1 MSPEGHHSIGEV
13 LALLQEEFPDVTIS
27 KIRFLEK
34 EGLIDPERTPS
45 GYRKFYD
52 DDVACLRWILR
63 QQREN
68 YLPLK
73 VIRERISS
81 GAWQDDDGAA
91 PVTPDAPVATP
102 EAAPVRSLTAVEPL
116 APTPLAPTPLAPVA
130 PVSPVADDRPM
141 RAVEALDTGMTGV
154 SLTVDE
160 LGASSGLDGDTIA
173 ELTRYGLL
181 SGRQVGSAVLY
192 DDEALVVARLAAS
205 FLRHGVEP
213 RHLRMYKMSADREA
227 GFLEQLASP
236 MVRQRD
242 PAARRQAFE
251 LVGELCSLG
260 DQMRASLLRR
270 SLRDQ
275 LGPL

>member
-91 PVTPDAPVATP
+91 PAGP
-102 EAAPVRSLTAVEPL
+102 EAAAASTTGPEAVPVRPLAAVEPL
-116 APTPLAPTPLAPVA
+116 APTPVA
-130 PVSPVADDRPM
+130 AVADDRPV
-141 RAVEALDTGMTGV
+141 RAVEALDSGMTGV

-160 LGASSGLDGDTIA
+160 LSAASGLDDDTIA
-173 ELTRYGLL
+173 ELTRYALL
-181 SGRQVGSAVLY
+181 SGRQVGAAVLY
-192 DDEALVVARLAAS
+192 DDEALVVARLAAA

>member
-91 PVTPDAPVATP
+91 P
-102 EAAPVRSLTAVEPL
+102 AAPTAEAEAPPVRPLAAVEPL
-116 APTPLAPTPLAPVA
+116 APAPVA
-130 PVSPVADDRPM
+130 DERPV

-160 LGASSGLDGDTIA
+160 LAVASGLDGDTIA
-173 ELTRYGLL
+173 ELTRYALL

-242 PAARRQAFE
+242 PSARRQAFE

>member
-1 MSPEGHHSIGEV
+1 VSPEGHHSIGEV

-73 VIRERISS
+73 VIRERIAS
-81 GAWQDDDGAA
+81 GEWKADPEPTPAPAPEAVPDPSPTLVAVDPLPEERRPAA
-91 PVTPDAPVATP
+91 PAPAPVATTTQDS
-102 EAAPVRSLTAVEPL
+102 PVR
-116 APTPLAPTPLAPVA
+116 
-130 PVSPVADDRPM
+130 
-141 RAVEALDTGMTGV
+141 ALDPGMTGV
-154 SLTVDE
+154 SLTTDE
-160 LGASSGLDGDTIA
+160 LAAAAGLDEDTVN
-173 ELTRYGLL
+173 ELARYGLVA
-181 SGRQVGSAVLY
+181 GRQVGSAVLY

-205 FLRHGVEP
+205 FLRQGVEP
-213 RHLRMYKMSADREA
+213 RHLRMYKMAADREA

-260 DQMRASLLRR
+260 DQLRASLLRR

-275 LGPL
+275 LGPS

>member
-1 MSPEGHHSIGEV
+1 MSDPHHSIGEV

-45 GYRKFYD
+45 GYRKFHEG
-52 DDVACLRWILR
+52 DVACLRWILR

-73 VIRERISS
+73 VIRQRIDS
-81 GAWQDDDGAA
+81 GDWSLDEQADGAA
-91 PVTPDAPVATP
+91 GEEIAP
-102 EAAPVRSLTAVEPL
+102 AAPILTAVDDP
-116 APTPLAPTPLAPVA
+116 PDTRPPPVL
-130 PVSPVADDRPM
+130 D
-141 RAVEALDTGMTGV
+141 ALDAGMTGV
-154 SLTVDE
+154 SLTAEE
-160 LGASSGLDGDTIA
+160 LATAAGLDQEGVA

-181 SGRQVGSAVLY
+181 AGRTVGSAVLY
-192 DDEALVVARLAAS
+192 DDEALVVARLAAA

-213 RHLRMYKMSADREA
+213 RHLRMYKMAADREA

-260 DQMRASLLRR
+260 DRMRASLLRR
-270 SLRDQ
+270 SIRDQ

>member
-73 VIRERISS
+73 VIRERITS
-81 GAWQDDDGAA
+81 GAWQDEPPPPAEPAA
-91 PVTPDAPVATP
+91 PTSPPTLVAVEPVADPTPAPAAAPTAPAPVA
-102 EAAPVRSLTAVEPL
+102 AAPAPVERPERAIRAVEPL
-116 APTPLAPTPLAPVA
+116 DA
-130 PVSPVADDRPM
+130 
-141 RAVEALDTGMTGV
+141 GMTGV
-154 SLTVDE
+154 SLTTDE
-160 LGASSGLDGDTIA
+160 LAASSGLDEATVA
-173 ELTRYGLL
+173 ELARDGLL
-181 SGRQVGSAVLY
+181 SGRQVGSAMLY
-192 DDEALVVARLAAS
+192 DDEALVVARLAAA
-205 FLRHGVEP
+205 FLREGVEP

-227 GFLEQLASP
+227 GFLEQLVSP

-242 PAARRQAFE
+242 PATRRQAFE

-260 DQMRASLLRR
+260 DQLRASLLRR

-275 LGPL
+275 LGPS

>member
-1 MSPEGHHSIGEV
+1 VTPSADHHSIGEV

-45 GYRKFYD
+45 GYRKFHES
-52 DDVACLRWILR
+52 DVACLRWILR

-73 VIRERISS
+73 VIRQRIDAGDWSLDENS
-81 GAWQDDDGAA
+81 HGAEGEESVAA
-91 PVTPDAPVATP
+91 PTTLSVVDDPSDTRPPPV
-102 EAAPVRSLTAVEPL
+102 L
-116 APTPLAPTPLAPVA
+116 
-130 PVSPVADDRPM
+130 D
-141 RAVEALDTGMTGV
+141 ALDSGMTGV
-154 SLTVDE
+154 SMTAEE
-160 LGASSGLDGDTIA
+160 LANAAGLDADGVA

-181 SGRQVGSAVLY
+181 AGRTVGSATLY
-192 DDEALVVARLAAS
+192 DDEALVVARLAAA

-213 RHLRMYKMSADREA
+213 RHLRMYKMAADREA

-260 DQMRASLLRR
+260 DRMRASLLRR
-270 SLRDQ
+270 SIRDQ

>member
-1 MSPEGHHSIGEV
+1 MVDQHLSIGEV
-13 LALLQEEFPDVTIS
+13 LTLLQAEFPDVTIS

-81 GAWQDDDGAA
+81 GAWQDDDGAVPA
-91 PVTPDAPVATP
+91 DPVAPAAEP
-102 EAAPVRSLTAVEPL
+102 EAAVVRPLAAVEPL
-116 APTPLAPTPLAPVA
+116 APTPVAAVAHERPV
-130 PVSPVADDRPM
+130 
-141 RAVEALDTGMTGV
+141 RAVESLDSGMTGV

-160 LGASSGLDGDTIA
+160 LSAASGLDDDTIA
-173 ELTRYGLL
+173 ELTRYALL

-192 DDEALVVARLAAS
+192 DDEALVVARLAAA

>member
-73 VIRERISS
+73 VIRQRIDS
-81 GAWQDDDGAA
+81 GAWQDEDPPSA
-91 PVTPDAPVATP
+91 PPAPS
-102 EAAPVRSLTAVEPL
+102 APPVLAAVEPL
-116 APTPLAPTPLAPVA
+116 SVA
-130 PVSPVADDRPM
+130 PAEAADERPVRP
-141 RAVEALDTGMTGV
+141 VEVLDTGMTGV
-154 SLTVDE
+154 SLTVEE
-160 LGASSGLDGDTIA
+160 LAAATGLSGDAIA
-173 ELTRYGLL
+173 DLTKFGLL
-181 SGRQVGSAVLY
+181 AGRQVGSAVLY
-192 DDEALVVARLAAS
+192 DDEALVVARLAAA
-205 FLRHGVEP
+205 FERHGVEA

-242 PAARRQAFE
+242 AAARRQALE

>member
-1 MSPEGHHSIGEV
+1 VSPEGHHSIGEV

-73 VIRERISS
+73 VIRERITS
-81 GAWQDDDGAA
+81 GEWKDEPAPAA
-91 PVTPDAPVATP
+91 TVAPTLVAVDALPDEPAPAESRPPAVAT
-102 EAAPVRSLTAVEPL
+102 APPAERAMRAVEPL
-116 APTPLAPTPLAPVA
+116 DA
-130 PVSPVADDRPM
+130 
-141 RAVEALDTGMTGV
+141 GMTGV
-154 SLTVDE
+154 SLTTEE
-160 LGASSGLDGDTIA
+160 LAASAGLDTDTVT
-173 ELTRYGLL
+173 ELARYGLL
-181 SGRQVGSAVLY
+181 AGRQVGSAVLY
-192 DDEALVVARLAAS
+192 DDEALVVARLAAA
-205 FLRHGVEP
+205 FLRQGIEP

-227 GFLEQLASP
+227 GFLEQLVSP

-260 DQMRASLLRR
+260 DQLRASLLRR

>member
-73 VIRERISS
+73 VIRQRIDS
-81 GAWQDDDGAA
+81 GAWQDDERPAA
-91 PVTPDAPVATP
+91 PVQPTLAAVDPLPAAAP
-102 EAAPVRSLTAVEPL
+102 EAVVEEQPV
-116 APTPLAPTPLAPVA
+116 
-130 PVSPVADDRPM
+130 

-154 SLTVDE
+154 SLTVEE
-160 LGASSGLDGDTIA
+160 LAAATGLNGDAIA
-173 ELTRYGLL
+173 ELTKYGLL
-181 SGRQVGSAVLY
+181 AGRQVGSAVLY
-192 DDEALVVARLAAS
+192 DDEALVVARLAAA
-205 FLRHGVEP
+205 FERHGVEA

-242 PAARRQAFE
+242 AGARRQAFE

>member
-81 GAWQDDDGAA
+81 GAWQQEPDPPAA
-91 PVTPDAPVATP
+91 PEPTSPPTLVAVEQEPQQRPAP
-102 EAAPVRSLTAVEPL
+102 AASTAPQAPAVERPVRAVEPL
-116 APTPLAPTPLAPVA
+116 DA
-130 PVSPVADDRPM
+130 
-141 RAVEALDTGMTGV
+141 GMTGV
-154 SLTVDE
+154 SLTTDE
-160 LGASSGLDGDTIA
+160 LAASAGLDGDTVG
-173 ELTRYGLL
+173 ELARYGLIA
-181 SGRQVGSAVLY
+181 GRQVGSAVLY
-192 DDEALVVARLAAS
+192 DDEALVVARLAAA
-205 FLRHGVEP
+205 FLRQGIEP

-260 DQMRASLLRR
+260 DQLRASLLRR

-275 LGPL
+275 LGPS

>member
-73 VIRERISS
+73 VIRQRIDS
-81 GAWQDDDGAA
+81 GAWQEDEPAAA
-91 PVTPDAPVATP
+91 PGQPTLAAVDPLPA
-102 EAAPVRSLTAVEPL
+102 AAPAAVVEER
-116 APTPLAPTPLAPVA
+116 PV
-130 PVSPVADDRPM
+130 

-154 SLTVDE
+154 SMTVEE
-160 LGASSGLDGDTIA
+160 LAAATGLSGDAIA
-173 ELTRYGLL
+173 ELTKYGLL
-181 SGRQVGSAVLY
+181 AGRQVGSAVLY
-192 DDEALVVARLAAS
+192 DDEALVVARLAAA
-205 FLRHGVEP
+205 FERHGVEA
-213 RHLRMYKMSADREA
+213 RHLRMYKMSADR
-227 GFLEQLASP
+227 
-236 MVRQRD
+236 
-242 PAARRQAFE
+242 
-251 LVGELCSLG
+251 
-260 DQMRASLLRR
+260 
-270 SLRDQ
+270 
-275 LGPL
+275 

>member
-81 GAWQDDDGAA
+81 GEWQNDAAA
-91 PVTPDAPVATP
+91 PPPEPV
-102 EAAPVRSLTAVEPL
+102 
-116 APTPLAPTPLAPVA
+116 PTPTPGPGTAPR
-130 PVSPVADDRPM
+130 SPDRPKPLRPRRCRPSVSARSGPSNRST
-141 RAVEALDTGMTGV
+141 RA
-154 SLTVDE
+154 
-160 LGASSGLDGDTIA
+160 
-173 ELTRYGLL
+173 
-181 SGRQVGSAVLY
+181 
-192 DDEALVVARLAAS
+192 
-205 FLRHGVEP
+205 
-213 RHLRMYKMSADREA
+213 
-227 GFLEQLASP
+227 
-236 MVRQRD
+236 
-242 PAARRQAFE
+242 
-251 LVGELCSLG
+251 
-260 DQMRASLLRR
+260 
-270 SLRDQ
+270 
-275 LGPL
+275 

>member
-52 DDVACLRWILR
+52 HDVACLRWILR

-73 VIRERISS
+73 VIRERIST
-81 GAWQDDDGAA
+81 GAWQDEA
-91 PVTPDAPVATP
+91 TPAPVA
-102 EAAPVRSLTAVEPL
+102 APAVATAPPPALARPLAAVEPL
-116 APTPLAPTPLAPVA
+116 APAPVA
-130 PVSPVADDRPM
+130 AVADERPI

-160 LGASSGLDGDTIA
+160 LAAASGLDGDTIT

-181 SGRQVGSAVLY
+181 AGRQVGSALLY
-192 DDEALVVARLAAS
+192 DDEALVVARLAAA

>member
-73 VIRERISS
+73 VIRERIGS
-81 GAWQDDDGAA
+81 GAWQDEDPPA
-91 PVTPDAPVATP
+91 PAPSSDPD
-102 EAAPVRSLTAVEPL
+102 AAPVRPLAAVEPIP
-116 APTPLAPTPLAPVA
+116 AAVVAERPV
-130 PVSPVADDRPM
+130 

-160 LGASSGLDGDTIA
+160 LAAASGLDGDTIA

-192 DDEALVVARLAAS
+192 DDEALVVARLAAA

>member
-73 VIRERISS
+73 VIRQRIDS
-81 GAWQDDDGAA
+81 GEWQDEETPAA
-91 PVTPDAPVATP
+91 PVPPTLASVDPLPA
-102 EAAPVRSLTAVEPL
+102 AAPAAAVEER
-116 APTPLAPTPLAPVA
+116 PV
-130 PVSPVADDRPM
+130 

-154 SLTVDE
+154 SLTVEE
-160 LGASSGLDGDTIA
+160 LAAATGLNGDAIA
-173 ELTRYGLL
+173 ELTKFGLL
-181 SGRQVGSAVLY
+181 AGRQVGSAVLY
-192 DDEALVVARLAAS
+192 DDEALVVARLAAA
-205 FLRHGVEP
+205 FERHGVEA

-242 PAARRQAFE
+242 AGARRQAFE

>member
-73 VIRERISS
+73 VIRQRI
-81 GAWQDDDGAA
+81 AA
-91 PVTPDAPVATP
+91 GDWTLDETP
-102 EAAPVRSLTAVEPL
+102 EPAPPPPAAATLVAVDPVGAVGPPPVVAAAARAEPAPAPAAERRPVRIVEP
-116 APTPLAPTPLAPVA
+116 
-130 PVSPVADDRPM
+130 
-141 RAVEALDTGMTGV
+141 LDTGMTGV
-154 SLTVDE
+154 SLTVEE
-160 LGASSGLDGDTIA
+160 LAAATGLDAAGIA
-173 ELTRYGLL
+173 ELTKFGLL

-192 DDEALVVARLAAS
+192 DDEALVVAQLAAA
-205 FLRHGVEP
+205 FGRHGVEP
-213 RHLRMYKMSADREA
+213 RHLRMYKIAADREA

-242 PAARRQAFE
+242 PAARREAFE

-260 DQMRASLLRR
+260 DQLRASLLRH

>member
-73 VIRERISS
+73 VIRERIAS
-81 GAWQDDDGAA
+81 GEWKSEPEPTPAPAA
-91 PVTPDAPVATP
+91 PAPESSPTLVAVDPLP
-102 EAAPVRSLTAVEPL
+102 EEPRPAAA
-116 APTPLAPTPLAPVA
+116 APTPAPAAAATTTPD
-130 PVSPVADDRPM
+130 SPLR
-141 RAVEALDTGMTGV
+141 ALDPGMTGV
-154 SLTVDE
+154 SLTTEELAAAANLDE
-160 LGASSGLDGDTIA
+160 DTVN
-173 ELTRYGLL
+173 ELARYGLVA
-181 SGRQVGSAVLY
+181 GRQVGSAVLY

-205 FLRHGVEP
+205 FLRQGVEP

-260 DQMRASLLRR
+260 DQLRASLLRR

-275 LGPL
+275 LGPS

>member
-81 GAWQDDDGAA
+81 GAWQDDDAAA
-91 PVTPDAPVATP
+91 PEAVPAA
-102 EAAPVRSLTAVEPL
+102 EAAAEPARPLTAVEPL
-116 APTPLAPTPLAPVA
+116 TPAPAPAPVA
-130 PVSPVADDRPM
+130 AVADERPM
-141 RAVEALDTGMTGV
+141 RAVEPLDTGMTGV

-160 LGASSGLDGDTIA
+160 LAAASGLDGDTIA

-181 SGRQVGSAVLY
+181 AGPPGR
-192 DDEALVVARLAAS
+192 
-205 FLRHGVEP
+205 
-213 RHLRMYKMSADREA
+213 
-227 GFLEQLASP
+227 
-236 MVRQRD
+236 
-242 PAARRQAFE
+242 
-251 LVGELCSLG
+251 
-260 DQMRASLLRR
+260 LRR
-270 SLRDQ
+270 ALRRRGTGR
-275 LGPL
+275 GPSGGGLPSPRRRAPAPAHVQDVRRPRGGLPRAAGQPDGPPA

>member
-73 VIRERISS
+73 VIRQRIDS
-81 GAWQDDDGAA
+81 GAWQDDERSAA
-91 PVTPDAPVATP
+91 PVQPTLAAVDPLPAVAP
-102 EAAPVRSLTAVEPL
+102 EAAVEERPV
-116 APTPLAPTPLAPVA
+116 
-130 PVSPVADDRPM
+130 

-154 SLTVDE
+154 SLTVEE
-160 LGASSGLDGDTIA
+160 LAAATGLSGDAIA
-173 ELTRYGLL
+173 ELTKYGLL
-181 SGRQVGSAVLY
+181 AGRQVGSAVLY
-192 DDEALVVARLAAS
+192 DDEALVVARLAAA
-205 FLRHGVEP
+205 FERHGVEA

-242 PAARRQAFE
+242 AGARRQAFE

>member
-45 GYRKFYD
+45 GYRKFHES
-52 DDVACLRWILR
+52 DVACLRWILR

-73 VIRERISS
+73 VIRERITS
-81 GAWQDDDGAA
+81 GAWQDEPAQ
-91 PVTPDAPVATP
+91 P
-102 EAAPVRSLTAVEPL
+102 EAPSSPPTLVAVEPIAEQ
-116 APTPLAPTPLAPVA
+116 APAEAPAPAA
-130 PVSPVADDRPM
+130 PAPAAAAPNPPAEARPERPM
-141 RAVEALDTGMTGV
+141 RAVEPLDAGMTGV
-154 SLTVDE
+154 SLTADE
-160 LGASSGLDGDTIA
+160 LAASSGLDGETVA
-173 ELTRYGLL
+173 ELSRYGLL
-181 SGRQVGSAVLY
+181 SGRQVGSAMLY
-192 DDEALVVARLAAS
+192 DDEALVVARLAAA
-205 FLRHGVEP
+205 FLREGVEP

-227 GFLEQLASP
+227 GFLEQLVSP

-260 DQMRASLLRR
+260 DQLRASLLRR

-275 LGPL
+275 LGPS

>member
-73 VIRERISS
+73 VIRQRIDS
-81 GAWQDDDGAA
+81 GAWQDDERPAA
-91 PVTPDAPVATP
+91 PVQPTLAAVDPLPAAAP
-102 EAAPVRSLTAVEPL
+102 EAVIEERPV
-116 APTPLAPTPLAPVA
+116 
-130 PVSPVADDRPM
+130 

-154 SLTVDE
+154 SLTVEE
-160 LGASSGLDGDTIA
+160 LAAATGLSGDAIA
-173 ELTRYGLL
+173 ELTKYGLL
-181 SGRQVGSAVLY
+181 AGRQVGSAVLY
-192 DDEALVVARLAAS
+192 DDEALVVARLAAA
-205 FLRHGVEP
+205 FERHGVEA

-242 PAARRQAFE
+242 AGARRQAFE

>member
-1 MSPEGHHSIGEV
+1 VSPEGHHSIGEV

-52 DDVACLRWILR
+52 GDVACLRWILR

-73 VIRERISS
+73 VIRERITS
-81 GAWQDDDGAA
+81 GAWQEEPNEPTPAPTSPPTLVAVDPVSEPTPAAA
-91 PVTPDAPVATP
+91 PPAA
-102 EAAPVRSLTAVEPL
+102 AAPSERS
-116 APTPLAPTPLAPVA
+116 
-130 PVSPVADDRPM
+130 DRPV
-141 RAVEALDTGMTGV
+141 RAVDAVDSGVSGV
-154 SLTVDE
+154 SLTTEE
-160 LGASSGLDGDTIA
+160 LAASAGLDNDTIA
-173 ELTRYGLL
+173 ELARYGLL
-181 SGRQVGSAVLY
+181 AGRQVGSAVLY
-192 DDEALVVARLAAS
+192 DDEALVVARLAAA
-205 FLRHGVEP
+205 FLRQGVEP

-260 DQMRASLLRR
+260 DQLRASLLRR

-275 LGPL
+275 LGPS

>member
-1 MSPEGHHSIGEV
+1 MGIAEN
-13 LALLQEEFPDVTIS
+13 
-27 KIRFLEK
+27 
-34 EGLIDPERTPS
+34 
-45 GYRKFYD
+45 RKP
-52 DDVACLRWILR
+52 VRA
-63 QQREN
+63 QREH

-91 PVTPDAPVATP
+91 PAAAPAAPETVATP
-102 EAAPVRSLTAVEPL
+102 EPPPTRPLTAVEPL
-116 APTPLAPTPLAPVA
+116 APAPVA
-130 PVSPVADDRPM
+130 PVAEERPI
-141 RAVEALDTGMTGV
+141 RAVEPLDTGMTGV

-160 LGASSGLDGDTIA
+160 LAASSGLDVDTIA
-173 ELTRYGLL
+173 ELTRYALL
-181 SGRQVGSAVLY
+181 SGRQVGSALLY
-192 DDEALVVARLAAS
+192 DDEALVVARLAAA

>member
-1 MSPEGHHSIGEV
+1 VSPEGHHSIGEV

-73 VIRERISS
+73 VIRERITS
-81 GAWQDDDGAA
+81 GAWQDEPAQSEA
-91 PVTPDAPVATP
+91 PTSPPTLVAVDPVAEPAPAPTHAPAQPAPVA
-102 EAAPVRSLTAVEPL
+102 AAPPAATERPERAMRAVEPL
-116 APTPLAPTPLAPVA
+116 DA
-130 PVSPVADDRPM
+130 
-141 RAVEALDTGMTGV
+141 GMTGV
-154 SLTVDE
+154 SLTTDE
-160 LGASSGLDGDTIA
+160 LAASSGLDGETVA
-173 ELTRYGLL
+173 ELARYGLL
-181 SGRQVGSAVLY
+181 SGRQVGSAMLY
-192 DDEALVVARLAAS
+192 DDEALVVARLAAA
-205 FLRHGVEP
+205 FLREGVEP

-227 GFLEQLASP
+227 GFLEQLVSP

-260 DQMRASLLRR
+260 DQLRASLLRR

-275 LGPL
+275 LGPS

>member
-1 MSPEGHHSIGEV
+1 VSAPHHSIGEV
-13 LALLQEEFPDVTIS
+13 LGLLQEEFPDVTIS

-52 DDVACLRWILR
+52 GDVACLRWILR

-73 VIRERISS
+73 VIRQRIEAGDWSL
-81 GAWQDDDGAA
+81 DEDGQLPTGPATAPDPEPAATSTPADPRPA
-91 PVTPDAPVATP
+91 PVL
-102 EAAPVRSLTAVEPL
+102 EALDVGVTSVSLTADEL
-116 APTPLAPTPLAPVA
+116 AAA
-130 PVSPVADDRPM
+130 S
-141 RAVEALDTGMTGV
+141 ALD
-154 SLTVDE
+154 
-160 LGASSGLDGDTIA
+160 LDGVA

-181 SGRQVGSAVLY
+181 VGRTVGSAVLY
-192 DDEALVVARLAAS
+192 DDEALVVARLAAA
-205 FLRHGVEP
+205 FIRHGVEP
-213 RHLRMYKMSADREA
+213 RHLRMYKMAADREA

-242 PAARRQAFE
+242 PAARREAFE

-260 DQMRASLLRR
+260 DRMRASLLRR

>member
-1 MSPEGHHSIGEV
+1 VSPEGHHSIGEV

-73 VIRERISS
+73 VIRERIAS
-81 GAWQDDDGAA
+81 GEWKAEPEPTPAAA
-91 PVTPDAPVATP
+91 PEPSPTLV
-102 EAAPVRSLTAVEPL
+102 AVEPL
-116 APTPLAPTPLAPVA
+116 PEEAKPAVA
-130 PVSPVADDRPM
+130 PAPAVAATTTPDSPVR
-141 RAVEALDTGMTGV
+141 ALDPGMTGV
-154 SLTVDE
+154 SLTTEE
-160 LGASSGLDGDTIA
+160 LATAAGLDEDTVN
-173 ELTRYGLL
+173 ELARYGLVA
-181 SGRQVGSAVLY
+181 GRQVGSAVLY
-192 DDEALVVARLAAS
+192 DDEALVVARLASS
-205 FLRHGVEP
+205 FLRQGVEP
-213 RHLRMYKMSADREA
+213 RHLRMYKMAADREA

-260 DQMRASLLRR
+260 DQLRASLLRR

-275 LGPL
+275 LGPS

>member
-1 MSPEGHHSIGEV
+1 M
-13 LALLQEEFPDVTIS
+13 
-27 KIRFLEK
+27 
-34 EGLIDPERTPS
+34 
-45 GYRKFYD
+45 
-52 DDVACLRWILR
+52 ACLRWILR

-81 GAWQDDDGAA
+81 GAWQDEPTSPGPAAA
-91 PVTPDAPVATP
+91 PASAATP
-102 EAAPVRSLTAVEPL
+102 SSPPTLVAVEPMADPTPAPAAA
-116 APTPLAPTPLAPVA
+116 APTAPAGE
-130 PVSPVADDRPM
+130 DRPM
-141 RAVEALDTGMTGV
+141 RAVEALDAGMTGV
-154 SLTVDE
+154 SLTTEE
-160 LGASSGLDGDTIA
+160 LAASAGLDGDTVA
-173 ELTRYGLL
+173 ELARFGLL
-181 SGRQVGSAVLY
+181 AGRQVGSAVLY
-192 DDEALVVARLAAS
+192 DDEALVVARLAAA
-205 FLRHGVEP
+205 FLRQGVEP

-260 DQMRASLLRR
+260 DQLRASLLRR

-275 LGPL
+275 LGPS

>member
-91 PVTPDAPVATP
+91 PAAPTAEAEDPPVRPLAAVVPPAPAPVA
-102 EAAPVRSLTAVEPL
+102 A
-116 APTPLAPTPLAPVA
+116 
-130 PVSPVADDRPM
+130 VADERPV

-160 LGASSGLDGDTIA
+160 LAVASGLDGDTIA
-173 ELTRYGLL
+173 ELTRYALL

>member
-1 MSPEGHHSIGEV
+1 VSPEGHHSIGEV

-73 VIRERISS
+73 VIRERITS
-81 GAWQDDDGAA
+81 GAWQDEPAA
-91 PVTPDAPVATP
+91 PEAPTSPPTLVAVEPMSEPKPAPTPEPAPVA
-102 EAAPVRSLTAVEPL
+102 AAP
-116 APTPLAPTPLAPVA
+116 APPAETRPE
-130 PVSPVADDRPM
+130 RPM
-141 RAVEALDTGMTGV
+141 RAVEPLDAGMTGV
-154 SLTVDE
+154 SLTGDE
-160 LGASSGLDGDTIA
+160 LAASSGLDDETVA
-173 ELTRYGLL
+173 ELSRYGLL
-181 SGRQVGSAVLY
+181 SGRQVGSAMLY
-192 DDEALVVARLAAS
+192 DDEALVVARLAAA
-205 FLRHGVEP
+205 FLREGVEP

-227 GFLEQLASP
+227 GFLEQLVSP

-260 DQMRASLLRR
+260 DQLRASLLRR

-275 LGPL
+275 LGPS

>member
-73 VIRERISS
+73 VIRERITS
-81 GAWQDDDGAA
+81 GAWQEEPNEPQPA
-91 PVTPDAPVATP
+91 PTPSSPPTLVAVDPVAEQAPPVVAPAPVAA
-102 EAAPVRSLTAVEPL
+102 E
-116 APTPLAPTPLAPVA
+116 APTE
-130 PVSPVADDRPM
+130 RPM

-154 SLTVDE
+154 SLTTEE
-160 LGASSGLDGDTIA
+160 LAASADLDVDTIT
-173 ELTRYGLL
+173 ELARYGLL
-181 SGRQVGSAVLY
+181 AGRQVGSAVLY
-192 DDEALVVARLAAS
+192 DDEALVVARLAAA
-205 FLRHGVEP
+205 FLRQGVEP

-260 DQMRASLLRR
+260 DQLRASLLRR

-275 LGPL
+275 LGPS

>member
-73 VIRERISS
+73 VIRERITS
-81 GAWQDDDGAA
+81 GAWQQEQEPTPAPEAPAA
-91 PVTPDAPVATP
+91 PALVAVDPLPDDTGPQPA
-102 EAAPVRSLTAVEPL
+102 AAPAASADSPL
-116 APTPLAPTPLAPVA
+116 
-130 PVSPVADDRPM
+130 R
-141 RAVEALDTGMTGV
+141 ALDSGMTGV
-154 SLTVDE
+154 SLTTEE
-160 LGASSGLDGDTIA
+160 LAASAGLDGDTVA
-173 ELTRYGLL
+173 ELARYGLL
-181 SGRQVGSAVLY
+181 AGRQVGSAVLY
-192 DDEALVVARLAAS
+192 DDEALVVARLAAA
-205 FLRHGVEP
+205 FLRQGVEP

-242 PAARRQAFE
+242 PAARREAFE

-260 DQMRASLLRR
+260 DQLRASLLRR